1 MASMLSVSEQMERA
15 NKRKYYEYTYVY
27 SRYNPQLGY
36 SERSSTVIASTDAE
50 AKKLAKRS
58 CGSTVY
64 GSNDFERLA
73 GKGPVLTKDVD
84 YRLTT
89 KYVNHRNGLSTAEV
103 VAEKIYH

>member
-1 MASMLSVSEQMERA
+1 MASKLSITEQMERA

-27 SRYNPQLGY
+27 SRYNPQLGC
-36 SERSSTVIASTDAE
+36 SERSSTVIASSDAE
-50 AKKLAKRS
+50 AKKLAKRACS
-58 CGSTVY
+58 DAAY

-89 KYVNHRNGLSTAEV
+89 KKVSNRDGWGTKEV
-103 VAEKIYH
+103 VAEKIY